1 MKDEQLYYFEKSPVF
16 KAMMHFSLPMMIASL
31 LSVIYGILNIYF
43 IGFLNDSHMIS
54 AISLTLPIFALL
66 MGFGNLFGI
75 GAGTYISRLL
85 GAKDYSKSKFVSSF
99 SIYGGLILG
108 IIIIIVTLPFSD
120 QIASLLGARGETL
133 ALTSNYLKVMFLSAP
148 FVILFFILEQ
158 FARSIGAPIISMI
171 GMLASVGLNIILDPI
186 LIFGFHLDVVGAAL
200 GTAISNVVAAL
211 FFIIYFIKNS
221 DVVSVNIK
229 FAKPNKEMLVEI
241 FKIGIPA
248 FLMSI
253 LMGFTGLVL
262 NLFLAHYGNFAV
274 ASYGISF
281 RLVQFPE
288 LIIMGLCEGV
298 VPLIAYN
305 FMSDKGRMKDVIKA
319 VISSIGVIFVICM
332 IAVFTIGH
340 HIVGLFTTD
349 QEIVDM
355 ATFIL
360 KVTMTSLLLNGIGFL
375 FTGML
380 QATGQGRG
388 ATIMAILQ
396 GAVIIPVLFI
406 MNALFGLT
414 GVIWSLLI
422 AETICALAS
431 MLIVYLLRDRL
442 TVDTAELIEG

>member
-1 MKDEQLYYFEKSPVF
+1 MKEEQLYYFEKASVF
-16 KAMMHFSLPMMIASL
+16 KAMMHFSLPMMIGTL

-43 IGFLNDSHMIS
+43 IGFLGDSHMIS

-66 MGFGNLFGI
+66 MGFGNFFGV

-85 GAKDYSKSKFVSSF
+85 GAKDYHKTKFVSSF
-99 SIYGGLILG
+99 SIYGGLFLGIMIILVTIFNTEQIAQILG
-108 IIIIIVTLPFSD
+108 
-120 QIASLLGARGETL
+120 AHGETMHF
-133 ALTSNYLKVMFLSAP
+133 TSNYLKVMFLSAP

-158 FARSIGAPIISMI
+158 FARAMGAPVISMI
-171 GMLASVGLNIILDPI
+171 GMLLSVALNIILDPI
-186 LIFGFHLDVVGAAL
+186 LIFGFDLNVVGAAL
-200 GTAISNVVAAL
+200 GTAISNVVASI
-211 FFIIYFIKNS
+211 FFIIYFMRKNDIISISIKY
-221 DVVSVNIK
+221 IK
-229 FAKPNKEMLVEI
+229 PSREI
-241 FKIGIPA
+241 LTEIVKVGIPA
-248 FLMSI
+248 FLMSV
-253 LMGFTGLVL
+253 LMGVTGLVL
-262 NLFLAHYGNFAV
+262 NLFLAGYGNFAI

-305 FMSDKGRMKDVIKA
+305 FISNKARMKNIIKA
-319 VISSIGVIFVICM
+319 VILSIVMLFVVCM
-332 IAVFTIGH
+332 IIVFTMGHSIIGM
-340 HIVGLFTTD
+340 FSNDAT
-349 QEIVDM
+349 IVDL

-396 GAVIIPVLFI
+396 GVVIIPVLFV
-406 MNALFGLT
+406 MNGLFGLH

-422 AETICALAS
+422 AETICALAA
-431 MLIVYLLRDRL
+431 MLIVYILRDKL
-442 TVDTAELIEG
+442 TVDKAELLEG

>member
-16 KAMMHFSLPMMIASL
+16 KAMMHFSLPMMIGTL
-31 LSVIYGILNIYF
+31 LSVVYGILNIYF
-43 IGFLNDSHMIS
+43 IGFLGDIHMIS
-54 AISLTLPIFALL
+54 AISLTLPVFAIL
-66 MGFGNLFGI
+66 MGLGNLFGI
-75 GAGTYISRLL
+75 GGGTYISRLL

-99 SIYGGLILG
+99 SIYGGILLG
-108 IIIIIVTLPFSD
+108 IIVILATIPFSD
-120 QIASLLGARGETL
+120 QIAMILGAKGETL

-158 FARSIGAPIISMI
+158 FARAIGAPIISMI

-186 LIFGFHLDVVGAAL
+186 LIFGFDLNVVGAAL
-200 GTAISNVVAAL
+200 GTAISNVAAAI
-211 FFIIYFIKNS
+211 FFIVYFMKNS
-221 DVVSVNIK
+221 DVVSVNFK
-229 FAKPNKEMLVEI
+229 FAKPNKEMLSEI
-241 FKIGIPA
+241 FKIGVPA

-262 NLFLAHYGNFAV
+262 NLFLAHYGNFAI

-305 FMSDKGRMKDVIKA
+305 FMANKGRMKDVIKV
-319 VISSIGVIFVICM
+319 VIMSIGVIFAVCM

-340 HIVGLFTTD
+340 HMVGLFTTD
-349 QEIVDM
+349 QQIVEM

-396 GAVIIPVLFI
+396 GAIIIPVLFI
-406 MNALFGLT
+406 MNGLFGLT

-422 AETICALAS
+422 AESLCAFAA
-431 MLIVYLLRDRL
+431 MLIVYLLRNRL
-442 TVDTAELIEG
+442 TVDTSELIEG

>member
-1 MKDEQLYYFEKSPVF
+1 
-16 KAMMHFSLPMMIASL
+16 
-31 LSVIYGILNIYF
+31 
-43 IGFLNDSHMIS
+43 
-54 AISLTLPIFALL
+54 
-66 MGFGNLFGI
+66 
-75 GAGTYISRLL
+75 
-85 GAKDYSKSKFVSSF
+85 
-99 SIYGGLILG
+99 
-108 IIIIIVTLPFSD
+108 
-120 QIASLLGARGETL
+120 
-133 ALTSNYLKVMFLSAP
+133 YLKVMFLSAP

-158 FARSIGAPIISMI
+158 FARAIGAPMISMI

-186 LIFGFHLDVVGAAL
+186 LIFGFDLNVVGAAL
-200 GTAISNVVAAL
+200 GTAISNVAAAL
-211 FFIIYFIKNS
+211 FFIIYFMKNS

-229 FAKPNKEMLVEI
+229 LAKPNKEMLSEI

-262 NLFLAHYGNFAV
+262 NLFLAHYGNFAI

-305 FMSDKGRMKDVIKA
+305 FMANKGRMKDVIKA
-319 VISSIGVIFVICM
+319 VIMSIGVIFVVCM

-340 HIVGLFTTD
+340 HMVGLFTTD
-349 QEIVDM
+349 QAIVEM

-360 KVTMTSLLLNGIGFL
+360 KVTMASLLLNGIGFL

-396 GAVIIPVLFI
+396 GAIIIPVLFI

-422 AETICALAS
+422 AESLCALAA

-442 TVDTAELIEG
+442 TVDTSELIEG